1 MIRSIFT
8 LLSIAIAS
16 PMFAQEGALSYTP
29 SPADSLRH
37 AHDSIV
43 AAANT
48 AIMGDS
54 SLIDEYQK
62 IIAVFKHR
70 KNYDLELTVAARMM
84 AANPASALAYFA
96 YGDAQLDNGA
106 PELAIEP
113 LGKALIVEPAFV
125 RARVTLAEAYTMKQL
140 YDTALMHLDT
150 ALFSNPRYAQAH
162 LQRASVLTH
171 LGRDNDAVESLRAA
185 AELLPESFPHWMK
198 LARALFQNGKYEEAL
213 DALKYALTLNDNS
226 PDALYLYAETN
237 EMLGNVE
244 EAVRAFEDF
253 MLRFPTDRRALEAER
268 NARSLG
274 ARP

>member
-1 MIRSIFT
+1 MIRYIIT
-8 LLSIAIAS
+8 LLSIAIVTPAL
-16 PMFAQEGALSYTP
+16 AQEGTSSYTP

-37 AHDSIV
+37 AQDSIV

-48 AIMGDS
+48 ALMVDS

-62 IIAVFKHR
+62 IIGIFKSR
-70 KNYDLELTVAARMM
+70 KNYDLELTIAARML

-125 RARVTLAEAYTMKQL
+125 RARVTLAEAFMMKQS

-150 ALFSNPRYAQAH
+150 AVSSNPRYAQAH

-171 LGRDNDAVESLRAA
+171 LARENDAIASLRAA

-237 EMLGNVE
+237 EQMGNTE

-253 MLRFPTDRRALEAER
+253 MLRFPTDRRALDAER
-268 NARSLG
+268 NARALG